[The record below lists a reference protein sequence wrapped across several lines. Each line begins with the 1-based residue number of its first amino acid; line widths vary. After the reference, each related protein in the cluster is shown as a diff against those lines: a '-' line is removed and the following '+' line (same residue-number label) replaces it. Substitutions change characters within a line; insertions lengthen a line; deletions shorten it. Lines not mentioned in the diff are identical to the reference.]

1 MNLNWSL
8 SARFARTLCL
18 ALFAAAAGTLVGCG
32 GGENKDAAS
41 TAGTASATP
50 TADVV
55 SGAPPLAVNFNAAA
69 PKGNPAS
76 YQWDFKDNS
85 PVAMGQSVQHLH
97 GSRPVLA
104 LSVRTPPAAPAVRR

>member
-8 SARFARTLCL
+8 SARFARALCI

-32 GGENKDAAS
+32 GGENKDT

-55 SGAPPLAVNFNAAA
+55 SGAPPLAVTFTAAS
-69 PKGNPAS
+69 PKGSPAS
-76 YQWDFKDNS
+76 
-85 PVAMGQSVQHLH
+85 
-97 GSRPVLA
+97 
-104 LSVRTPPAAPAVRR
+104 